1 MCLKKVWELS
11 KGGSR
16 DGELKSSSELITGCD
31 YICSTL
37 PVYGGSGNNYCDLSL
52 WWPYTRACSVT
63 SVTPYKSLLCHF
75 GDHTQEFHLSVS
87 IMEIF
92 YVALGSS
99 KNFAL
104 LVWVGGG
111 LLKRVLY
118 IFDNEPRSGQKSP
131 ILHLPQE
138 FVLGQL
144 SVQHCRASYHSRSTE
159 PVIGPFL
166 QNQ

>member
-1 MCLKKVWELS
+1 M
-11 KGGSR
+11 R
-16 DGELKSSSELITGCD
+16 I
-31 YICSTL
+31 
-37 PVYGGSGNNYCDLSL
+37 NN
-52 WWPYTRACSVT
+52 
-63 SVTPYKSLLCHF
+63 
-75 GDHTQEFHLSVS
+75 GD
-87 IMEIF
+87 F

-104 LVWVGGG
+104 LVWVGSG
-111 LLKRVLY
+111 LLKQSLY

-159 PVIGPFL
+159 PVIFYRTSDCSMSTGQVIGPDL
-166 QNQ
+166 QGQCSAHFYKASDRSMSTGPVIGPDLQSQ